1 MLLKHDELVEAEQWI
16 QKLEST
22 QPNAPAVIELR
33 ARLLVKQGDPDQAS
47 KSLVALVDRAPNEN
61 VRIQLIGV
69 VSGLLEEFKQYEVA
83 EELLRDAVIK
93 YPRARIA
100 LGAFLGRHGDIEESF
115 ALFDEARKSY
125 PLSTVVQAGLET
137 LRARSSEATPEQ
149 FEKVEK
155 WLQLAMEEDADS
167 LKLQLQQAE
176 LNELRG
182 QSDEVISRYR
192 QLLGKKDLS
201 VVERAIVENNLAF
214 VLGMSGS
221 KANVEE
227 ALKLVNSSIE
237 ILGPSSDLLDTRAIC
252 YLKLG
257 DNKRA
262 LEDLRAAVADV
273 ASPLKLMHLAMAEAK
288 SGDKASASKSLERS
302 RKLGLDVNTLSPRE
316 KEHYHELARTLES

>member
-1 MLLKHDELVEAEQWI
+1 
-16 QKLEST
+16 
-22 QPNAPAVIELR
+22 
-33 ARLLVKQGDPDQAS
+33 
-47 KSLVALVDRAPNEN
+47 
-61 VRIQLIGV
+61 
-69 VSGLLEEFKQYEVA
+69 
-83 EELLRDAVIK
+83 
-93 YPRARIA
+93 
-100 LGAFLGRHGDIEESF
+100 
-115 ALFDEARKSY
+115 
-125 PLSTVVQAGLET
+125 VVQAGLET

-288 SGDKASASKSLERS
+288 SGDKASASKTLERS